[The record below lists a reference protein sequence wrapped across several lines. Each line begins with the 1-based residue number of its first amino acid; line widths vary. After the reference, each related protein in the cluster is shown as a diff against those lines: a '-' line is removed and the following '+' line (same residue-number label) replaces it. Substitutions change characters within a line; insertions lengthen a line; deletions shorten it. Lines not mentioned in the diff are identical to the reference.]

1 MAARAPEE
9 DAVEARAPHL
19 QSPMAVRPAAAL
31 GATAALGFSY
41 WLYRRLCAKT
51 DASEAVVHLAVVFSG
66 KRKSGKDYCSDK
78 LLALVGDSIAE
89 IGSVSAPLKR
99 AYAEEHGLDYAE
111 LLTASAY
118 KEKHRKPMIAWG
130 EARRHADPGFFA
142 RKVLD
147 AATRPVLIVSDARR
161 PGDVDFFLKRV
172 KTVVRVRVSAS
183 EATRAARGWAF
194 AAGVDDAESE
204 CGLDDYAPWEF
215 VVANDPGND
224 AAVDVQLRRIATLCR
239 DAQREAAA
247 AYHAAPRRS

>member
-1 MAARAPEE
+1 
-9 DAVEARAPHL
+9 
-19 QSPMAVRPAAAL
+19 MAVRPAAAL

-78 LLALVGDSIAE
+78 LLALVGESIAE

-161 PGDVDFFLKRV
+161 PGDVAFFKDNV
-172 KTVVRVRVSAS
+172 PKVVTVRVEAS
-183 EATRAARGWAF
+183 QDTRRARGWAF
-194 AAGVDDAESE
+194 ASGVDDAESE
-204 CGLDDYAPWEF
+204 CGLDAYEPWD
-215 VVANDPGND
+215 VVLRNDDGFDLHEHLALLTKKAAD
-224 AAVDVQLRRIATLCR
+224 ALATHGSILREKMTK
-239 DAQREAAA
+239 
-247 AYHAAPRRS
+247 PT